1 MSLAAYRTMIGSVCL
16 LAGLSI
22 ASSIPIAA
30 LLFAIPLSRHWA
42 VVVAALGL
50 GCGWVIRAVV
60 LGQLDGLQRAQ
71 EAERLRFHTAI
82 NNITQ
87 GLCFFDGSRRL
98 IVCNDRYAELY
109 KLTREQVR
117 PGTTLEE
124 IVDHRF
130 ATGCFPSMSQED
142 YLRWRERIVI
152 ADQPS
157 NTIVELKDGR
167 TFAIH
172 HQPMPDNGWVAT
184 HTDITE
190 QCRAQ
195 AEIERLARLDA
206 LTGLANR
213 RIFHETLEQ
222 ALAARSDEV
231 APVAILYVDL
241 DRFKEVNDTFG
252 HPVGDLLIRG
262 VAERL
267 MRCGSEALL
276 PARIGGD
283 EFAIIQTGAAQPDGS
298 MALAQRL
305 ISDLET
311 PFQLDGHR
319 VVVGASVGI
328 AIAGCDSGKADELLK
343 AADLALYDAKSRNRG
358 SYSLYRPELQAIAE
372 ARRVASRL
380 PAMTR
385 SRKVAG

>member
-1 MSLAAYRTMIGSVCL
+1 MSPAAYRTMIGSVCL

-30 LLFAIPLSRHWA
+30 ALFAVPLDRRWA
-42 VVVAALGL
+42 IAAAALGL
-50 GCGWVIRAVV
+50 GCGLVVRAVV
-60 LGQLDGLQRAQ
+60 LKQLDALQQAQ
-71 EAERLRFHTAI
+71 EADRLRFHTAI

-109 KLTREQVR
+109 KLTLEQVK

-130 ATGCFPSMSQED
+130 AAGCFPSMSQED

-152 ADQPS
+152 DDRPS
-157 NTIVELKDGR
+157 DTVVELKDGR

-172 HQPMPDNGWVAT
+172 HRPMPDNGWVAT

-190 QCRAQ
+190 QRRAQ

-206 LTGLANR
+206 LTGLVNR
-213 RIFHETLEQ
+213 RIFHEELAQ
-222 ALAARSDEV
+222 ALATRCDEGS
-231 APVAILYVDL
+231 PVAILYVDL
-241 DRFKEVNDTFG
+241 DRFKEINDTFG
-252 HPVGDLLIRG
+252 HPVGDLLVRG

-267 MRCGSEALL
+267 MHCGDETLL

-283 EFAIIQTGAAQPDGS
+283 EFAIIQTGVPQPDGAV
-298 MALAQRL
+298 ALARRL
-305 ISDLET
+305 ISDLAQ
-311 PFQLDGHR
+311 PFRLDGHR

-328 AIAGCDSGKADELLK
+328 AIAGCDGSGADELLK
-343 AADLALYDAKSRNRG
+343 AADLALYDAKSRDRG

-372 ARRVASRL
+372 ARRVANKL
-380 PAMTR
+380 PAMVST
-385 SRKVAG
+385 